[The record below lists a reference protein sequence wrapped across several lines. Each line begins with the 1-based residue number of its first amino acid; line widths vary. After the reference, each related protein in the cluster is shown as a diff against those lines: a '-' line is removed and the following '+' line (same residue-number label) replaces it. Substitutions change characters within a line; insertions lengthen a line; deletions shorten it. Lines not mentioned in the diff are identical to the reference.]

1 MGRVLLAGVP
11 RSGTSW
17 TGAALGKTAG
27 TTYVDEPDGFRGP
40 YALKVM
46 LHRGENPELAPGTPA
61 IDYERLWIG
70 AFAGGA
76 MPRDVF
82 GRLGTFAYQR
92 AGVDARRAA
101 RAGEGMH
108 LWVRIAVTAARPR
121 VAVPESRNILV
132 KSVQCARSIEWID
145 EHFAPQVVV
154 LRRNPLNTVASWR
167 DLDFV
172 RNPRETADLV
182 HYAKR
187 VWNVD
192 PPESSDQLALQAFTV
207 GVLSTALASAAR
219 RHPAW
224 TVVSHDELCLDA
236 STQLRGLAEDLGLVW
251 TDEAEEYVLASNHDG
266 SGYLTNRVTSAQPDR
281 WRDRLSSDE
290 IDTIRRVLDAFPDG
304 AHVGR

>member
-1 MGRVLLAGVP
+1 MSRVLLAGVP

-40 YALKVM
+40 YSLKVM
-46 LHRGENPELAPGTPA
+46 LQLGENPELAPGTPA

-70 AFAGGA
+70 AFTGGA
-76 MPRDVF
+76 TPRDAF
-82 GRLGTFAYQR
+82 GRLGALAYKR

-101 RAGEGMH
+101 RAGEGVH
-108 LWVRIAVTAARPR
+108 PWVRLAVTAARPP
-121 VAVPESRNILV
+121 VAAAETRNVLV

-145 EHFAPQVVV
+145 EHFAPQIVV

-172 RNPRETADLV
+172 RNPRETADLAR
-182 HYAKR
+182 YAKR

-192 PPESSDQLALQAFTV
+192 PPDSGDQLALQAFTV
-207 GVLSTALASAAR
+207 GILSTALESAAR

-236 STQLRGLAEDLGLVW
+236 RTHLRVLAEKLGLAW
-251 TDEAEEYVLASNHDG
+251 TDEADEYVLTSNRGG

-281 WRDRLSSDE
+281 WRDRLSADE
-290 IDTIRRVLDAFPDG
+290 VDTIRRVLDAFPTG
-304 AHVGR
+304 APAGR

>member
-46 LHRGENPELAPGTPA
+46 LHRGENPDLAPGTPA
-61 IDYERLWIG
+61 IDYERLWMG

-76 MPRDVF
+76 MPHDVV
-82 GRLGTFAYQR
+82 GRLGSFAYKR
-92 AGVDARRAA
+92 AGVAARRAA
-101 RAGEGMH
+101 RAGGRMDP
-108 LWVRIAVTAARPR
+108 WVRLAVRAARPR
-121 VAVPESRNILV
+121 VAVPGSRHVLV

-182 HYAKR
+182 RYAKR

-192 PPESSDQLALQAFTV
+192 PPHDSDQLALQAFTV
-207 GVLSTALASAAR
+207 GVLSNALQEAAR
-219 RHPAW
+219 RHPSW

-236 STQLRGLAEDLGLVW
+236 CTQLRALAEQLGLVW
-251 TDEAEEYVLASNHDG
+251 TDEADEFVLASDRSG
-266 SGYLTNRVTSAQPDR
+266 SGYLTNRVTTAQPDR
-281 WRDRLSSDE
+281 WRDRLSSTE
-290 IDTIRRVLDAFPDG
+290 VDTIRRVLDAFPDG
-304 AHVGR
+304 ATVGR